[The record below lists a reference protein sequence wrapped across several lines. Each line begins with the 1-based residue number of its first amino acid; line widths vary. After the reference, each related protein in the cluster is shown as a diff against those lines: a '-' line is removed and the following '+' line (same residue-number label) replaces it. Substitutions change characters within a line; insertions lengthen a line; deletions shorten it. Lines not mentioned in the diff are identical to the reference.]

1 MYTPLEV
8 LVVGKWATQY
18 FDINE
23 VFVYVSMKNNHITK
37 ASKFHLVVSPPERI
51 CPPLEEVFG
60 IGPLVAPPHTLSE
73 TDFVVH

>member
-1 MYTPLEV
+1 M

-37 ASKFHLVVSPPERI
+37 ASKFHLVVSPPK
-51 CPPLEEVFG
+51 
-60 IGPLVAPPHTLSE
+60 
-73 TDFVVH
+73 DFVPFRGSVWDRSLSGSTSYSE